1 MTLRQRVTALGARTR
16 PYLIS
21 LLDEGKL
28 PFRLVGTHR
37 RVKMADLVAY
47 KEIDDKRR
55 AEALEEL
62 AAEAQKHRLDY

>member
-1 MTLRQRVTALGARTR
+1 VSR

-37 RVKMADLVAY
+37 RVKMADLLAF
-47 KEIDDKRR
+47 KEVDDKRR

-62 AAEAQKHRLDY
+62 AAEARKHGLGY